1 VRVLVTGVSGFAGAF
16 VAKTLAK
23 AGLDVVGVHRKDTP
37 FLAAVKQA
45 PICVIRGDLEQATAL
60 PGPFDAIV
68 HAAATSPMPGVRA
81 AQIVRDNVNATLAL
95 IRAAENWRSRAFV
108 FFSSVSRYGEITAP
122 VLDETTPITNPDL
135 YGSTKYIGE
144 QLLAGRS
151 DILSGLALYLPG
163 ILGPG
168 AHRSWLPR
176 VAARLQASQPIE
188 AYNLDMPF
196 NNAAH
201 ISDVAS
207 LVLNALRRGW
217 HGFDA
222 IVLGAHGTLPIRDV
236 IETLARG
243 IGVSARIIERPPT
256 KSSFLL
262 SSKRAIERWDY
273 KPMAIEHL
281 LKRYS
286 VEVIEGGYHLEI

>member
-1 VRVLVTGVSGFAGAF
+1 
-16 VAKTLAK
+16 
-23 AGLDVVGVHRKDTP
+23 
-37 FLAAVKQA
+37 
-45 PICVIRGDLEQATAL
+45 
-60 PGPFDAIV
+60 
-68 HAAATSPMPGVRA
+68 
-81 AQIVRDNVNATLAL
+81 
-95 IRAAENWRSRAFV
+95 
-108 FFSSVSRYGEITAP
+108 
-122 VLDETTPITNPDL
+122 
-135 YGSTKYIGE
+135 
-144 QLLAGRS
+144 
-151 DILSGLALYLPG
+151 
-163 ILGPG
+163 
-168 AHRSWLPR
+168 
-176 VAARLQASQPIE
+176 
-188 AYNLDMPF
+188 MPF